1 MRRDL
6 ALRRSAPDVPW
17 VGQAWTHSA
26 IATQLRRLQ
35 KFQIDDVD
43 DLDWPQTFVLRGL
56 NKLLAGWWG
65 SIQPPPQ
72 RSDRRPAG
80 AGRGFS
86 KIAHYVAGWTSPSA
100 GSGTFMAAERVNR
113 KLAAILAADVVGY
126 SRLMAAD
133 EAGTLAALKR
143 YRDTVFDPAVAA
155 HNGRIVKLIGGGTIV
170 EFASVVDAVN
180 CAMSVQRSGAPAPD
194 RSAAQPVVVLRIGI
208 NLGDVITDGD
218 DIYGD
223 GVNIAAR
230 LEPLA
235 EPGGVCIS
243 SIVNES
249 IGNRID
255 VRFQDGGEITV
266 KNIDRP
272 IRVWRWQPAGAAANS
287 QKPNVANPAA
297 KAATASIAV
306 LPFTNMSGD
315 AEQEYFSDGI
325 SEDIITDL
333 SKIAGLIVIARNS
346 SFTYKGRSVD
356 VRAVGRELGVRSVLE
371 GSIRRAGQRVRITA
385 QLIDAESGGHLWG
398 DRYDRDLTDIFE
410 VQDDV
415 THRIVDA
422 LKVTLSPAE
431 KARLAESEPSNIDA
445 YDCFLRGREL
455 MLGKEKNRA
464 TFEGA
469 ISFLRKALTLDQNY
483 SQAYA
488 CLAFAHIFDY
498 QNRWSDDPDNS
509 LQLAKQ
515 YAQQA
520 VEKDANEPLGH
531 CVAGLAALFERN
543 VARAKSEVDLA
554 LRLNPNLAI
563 AHNLLGNI
571 RIYSGQPLEA
581 VPAIEQAMRLDPAF
595 RHQSLHFLGT
605 AYLFAEK
612 YETAAALLRERIMLV
627 PETDFSRVALAS
639 ALGHLGQVDEAG
651 RIWAELKEV
660 NPKYSFNEYIGRRPL
675 RPEDADRLASGL
687 AKAGLVS

>member
-1 MRRDL
+1 M
-6 ALRRSAPDVPW
+6 
-17 VGQAWTHSA
+17 
-26 IATQLRRLQ
+26 
-35 KFQIDDVD
+35 
-43 DLDWPQTFVLRGL
+43 
-56 NKLLAGWWG
+56 AG
-65 SIQPPPQ
+65 
-72 RSDRRPAG
+72 
-80 AGRGFS
+80 
-86 KIAHYVAGWTSPSA
+86 
-100 GSGTFMAAERVNR
+100 ERVNR

-143 YRDTVFDPAVAA
+143 HRETVFDPAVAV
-155 HNGRIVKLIGGGTIV
+155 HNGRVVKLIGDGTIV

-180 CAMSVQRSGAPAPD
+180 CALSVQRSGAPAPD
-194 RSAAQPVVVLRIGI
+194 RSAAQPAIVLRIGI
-208 NLGDVITDGD
+208 NLGDVIADGE

-223 GVNIAAR
+223 GVNLAAR

-272 IRVWRWQPAGAAANS
+272 IRIWRWQPASAAANS
-287 QKPNVANPAA
+287 QKPNAENQDAR
-297 KAATASIAV
+297 AATASIAV

-333 SKIAGLIVIARNS
+333 SKIAGLFVIARNS

-356 VRAVGRELGVRSVLE
+356 VRAIGRELGVRSVLE

-385 QLIDAESGGHLWG
+385 QLIDAETGGHLWA

-415 THRIVDA
+415 TRRIVDA

-445 YDCFLRGREL
+445 YDSFLRGREL

-469 ISFLRKALTLDQNY
+469 IRFLRKALTLDQNY

-520 VEKDANEPLGH
+520 IEKDANEPLAH
-531 CVAGLAALFERN
+531 CVAGLAALF
-543 VARAKSEVDLA
+543 ARDVDHAKSEVDLA
-554 LRLNPNLAI
+554 LRLNPNSAI

-571 RIYSGQPLEA
+571 RISSGQPLEA
-581 VPAIEQAMRLDPAF
+581 IPAIEQAMRLDPAF
-595 RHQSLHFLGT
+595 SHQSLHFLGT
-605 AYLFAEK
+605 AHLFAGK
-612 YETAAALLRERIMLV
+612 YETAAALLRQRIVLV

-639 ALGHLGQVDEAG
+639 ALGHLGQIDEAR
-651 RIWAELKEV
+651 RIWAELKEI
-660 NPKYSFNEYIGRRPL
+660 NPKYSFSEYIGRRPL
-675 RPEDADRLASGL
+675 RAEDAERIAGGL
-687 AKAGLVS
+687 AKAGLLS

>member
-1 MRRDL
+1 MT
-6 ALRRSAPDVPW
+6 
-17 VGQAWTHSA
+17 G
-26 IATQLRRLQ
+26 
-35 KFQIDDVD
+35 
-43 DLDWPQTFVLRGL
+43 
-56 NKLLAGWWG
+56 
-65 SIQPPPQ
+65 
-72 RSDRRPAG
+72 
-80 AGRGFS
+80 
-86 KIAHYVAGWTSPSA
+86 
-100 GSGTFMAAERVNR
+100 ERVNR

-126 SRLMAAD
+126 SRLMTAD

-143 YRDTVFDPAVAA
+143 HRETVFDPAVAA
-155 HNGRIVKLIGGGTIV
+155 HNGRAVKLIGDGTIV

-180 CAMSVQRSGAPAPD
+180 CALSVQRSGAPAPD
-194 RSAAQPVVVLRIGI
+194 QRAAQPAIVLRIGI
-208 NLGDVITDGD
+208 NLGDVVMEGE

-235 EPGGVCIS
+235 EPGGICIS

-272 IRVWRWQPAGAAANS
+272 IRVWRWQPGSAAANS
-287 QKPNVANPAA
+287 RQANAASPASRV
-297 KAATASIAV
+297 ATASIAV

-325 SEDIITDL
+325 SEDIIIDL
-333 SKIAGLIVIARNS
+333 SKIAGLTVIARNS

-422 LKVTLSPAE
+422 LKLTLSPAE

-445 YDCFLRGREL
+445 YDCFLRGREIL
-455 MLGKEKNRA
+455 LGKEKNRA
-464 TFEGA
+464 TFEEA
-469 ISFLRKALTLDQNY
+469 IRFFKKALTLDPNY

-488 CLAFAHIFDY
+488 CLGFAHIFDY

-515 YAQQA
+515 YAQRA
-520 VEKDANEPLGH
+520 VAKDMNEPLAH
-531 CVAGLAALFERN
+531 CVTGMAALFEKDLD
-543 VARAKSEVDLA
+543 RAKTEVDLA
-554 LRLNPNLAI
+554 LRLNPNSAI
-563 AHNLLGNI
+563 AHNLLGSI
-571 RIYSGQPLEA
+571 RMYSGQPLEA
-581 VPAIEQAMRLDPAF
+581 IPAIEQAMRLDPAF
-595 RHQSLHFLGT
+595 NQQFLTSSARHTCLPRNMKQ
-605 AYLFAEK
+605 
-612 YETAAALLRERIMLV
+612 
-627 PETDFSRVALAS
+627 
-639 ALGHLGQVDEAG
+639 
-651 RIWAELKEV
+651 
-660 NPKYSFNEYIGRRPL
+660 RRL
-675 RPEDADRLASGL
+675 C
-687 AKAGLVS
+687 